1 MYEYIQGQ
9 LVELNPAYAVI
20 DTGNIAYF
28 INISLNT
35 YSSLE
40 GQEGAK
46 LYLHQVVRE
55 DAQLLFGFAEK
66 QERELFRQL
75 ITVSGIGANTARMM
89 LSSLQPLELKTAILE
104 ANVNVL
110 KSVKGIG
117 LKTAQRVIID
127 LKDKIAKGDSS
138 ESLVISESGL
148 KKEEA
153 LSALVMLGFNKN
165 AVKKTLNT
173 VLKEN
178 SNLSVEELIKIALKK
193 L

>member
-9 LVELNPAYAVI
+9 LVELNPAYAII

-28 INISLNT
+28 ISISLNT

-40 GQEGAK
+40 GKEGAK
-46 LYLHQVVRE
+46 LYLHHVVRE
-55 DAQLLFGFAEK
+55 DAQLLFGFYEK

-75 ITVSGIGANTARMM
+75 ITVSGIGSNTARMM
-89 LSSLQPLELKTAILE
+89 LSSLQPNELKSAILE
-104 ANVNVL
+104 GDVNVL

-127 LKDKIAKGDSS
+127 LKDKIVKGDSTD
-138 ESLVISESGL
+138 SLNIPQSSL

-153 LSALVMLGFNKN
+153 LSALVMLGFNKA
-165 AVKKTLNT
+165 AVDKTLIK

-178 SNLSVEELIKIALKK
+178 TNLSVEELIKIALKK

>member
-9 LVELNPAYAVI
+9 LVELNPAFAVI

-28 INISLNT
+28 ISISLNT
-35 YSSLE
+35 YSDLE
-40 GQEGAK
+40 GKEGAK
-46 LYLHQVVRE
+46 LYLHHVVRE
-55 DAQLLFGFAEK
+55 DAQQFFGFSKK

-75 ITVSGIGANTARMM
+75 ITVSGIGSNTARMM
-89 LSSLQPLELKTAILE
+89 LSSLQPIELKTAILE
-104 ANVNVL
+104 GDVNVL

-138 ESLVISESGL
+138 DSFSIPQSSL

-153 LSALVMLGFNKN
+153 LSALVMLGFNKA
-165 AVKKTLNT
+165 AVDKTLDK

>member
-1 MYEYIQGQ
+1 MFESD
-9 LVELNPAYAVI
+9 V
-20 DTGNIAYF
+20 NI
-28 INISLNT
+28 
-35 YSSLE
+35 
-40 GQEGAK
+40 
-46 LYLHQVVRE
+46 
-55 DAQLLFGFAEK
+55 
-66 QERELFRQL
+66 
-75 ITVSGIGANTARMM
+75 
-89 LSSLQPLELKTAILE
+89 
-104 ANVNVL
+104 L

-138 ESLVISESGL
+138 DSIGIPQSSM

-165 AVKKTLNT
+165 AVDKTLNK

-178 SNLSVEELIKIALKK
+178 SDLSVEELIKIALKR

>member
-40 GQEGAK
+40 GEEGAK
-46 LYLHQVVRE
+46 LYLHHVVRE
-55 DAQLLFGFAEK
+55 DAQQFFGFKEK

-75 ITVSGIGANTARMM
+75 ISVSGIGSNTARMM
-89 LSSLQPLELKTAILE
+89 LSSLQPIELKTAILE

-127 LKDKIAKGDSS
+127 LKDKIAKGDTVDSIGIPAGS
-138 ESLVISESGL
+138 I

-153 LSALVMLGFNKN
+153 LSALVMLGFNKA
-165 AVKKTLNT
+165 AVDKTLSK
-173 VLKEN
+173 VLQEN

>member
-9 LVELNPAYAVI
+9 LIELNPAYAII

-40 GQEGAK
+40 GKEGAK
-46 LYLHQVVRE
+46 LYLHHVVRE
-55 DAQLLFGFAEK
+55 DAQLFFGFMEK

-75 ITVSGIGANTARMM
+75 ITVSGIGSNTARMM
-89 LSSLQPLELKTAILE
+89 LSSLQPIELKTAILE

-138 ESLVISESGL
+138 GVHDIPESGL
-148 KKEEA
+148 KKVI
-153 LSALVMLGFNKN
+153 L
-165 AVKKTLNT
+165 TL
-173 VLKEN
+173 
-178 SNLSVEELIKIALKK
+178 
-193 L
+193 